1 MAHYRPD
8 DDAGGGKCRKNKAD
22 HKSRTAQVGDI
33 KRQDWRKH
41 GMLRVAEKLR
51 RAQQQKS
58 ARPDG
63 LGFFHCHVSGNY
75 KADSIGEDPR
85 SRFR

>member
-1 MAHYRPD
+1 M
-8 DDAGGGKCRKNKAD
+8 KAEPPE
-22 HKSRTAQVGDI
+22 VGNV
-33 KRQDWRKH
+33 KRQDWCKH
-41 GMLRVAEKLR
+41 GMLRVAKKLR
-51 RAQQQKS
+51 RAQQQKR

-63 LGFFHCHVSGNY
+63 LGFFHCHVFGNY